1 VNRQILRL
9 AIPFIIS
16 NITVPLVGT
25 VDTALMGHFG
35 SQAHLGAIGLAG
47 SIFNFLYWNFAF
59 IRMSVAGFTA
69 QAYGA
74 KDMRESA
81 TLLGRS
87 VSMALMGSVLLLL
100 LQVPIARLSFLIA
113 RGEPDVELLA
123 QEYFYIRIY
132 AAPATLSLY
141 AITGWF
147 IGLQNAKIPM
157 IISLIVNLV
166 NISASTFFVI
176 VLNMDSAGV
185 AWGTVLAQYAGM
197 MYAVLV
203 IFRKHRN
210 SIRLIRIRHLF
221 TGSSVMR
228 FFQVNRDVFVRTF
241 FVIFVLTYYNFA
253 SAGQGNVILGINVIF
268 LQLIYA
274 FSFFIDGFA
283 NAAEALVGKFIGE
296 RNKPALKMVVRALF
310 LWGIGLAGLFT
321 FAYFLF
327 FDSLI
332 RIYTGDPEIIN
343 RAKEFAHWIMLL
355 PVISFTAFVWDGI
368 YLGAT
373 AAKEQR
379 NATLISAIVFF
390 TIFFTFREKLGNH
403 ALLIAQL
410 CFFGLRGVIQTV
422 YYRPAILDRFFKPV
436 GV

>member
-1 VNRQILRL
+1 MNRQILRL

-35 SQAHLGAIGLAG
+35 SQAHLGAIGLSG

-59 IRMSVAGFTA
+59 LRMSMAGFTA
-69 QAYGA
+69 QAFGA
-74 KDMRESA
+74 GDKIESA

-87 VSMALMGSVLLLL
+87 VIIALVGAILLVI
-100 LQVPIARLSFLIA
+100 LQVPIAKISFLIA
-113 RGEPDVELLA
+113 QGGEDVELFA
-123 QEYFYIRIY
+123 REYFYIRIY

-147 IGLQNAKIPM
+147 IGIQNARIPM

-166 NISASTFFVI
+166 NIGASAFFVI
-176 VLNMDSAGV
+176 VLRMGATGV
-185 AWGTVLAQYAGM
+185 AWGSVLAQYAGLAF
-197 MYAVLV
+197 AVTVMFLRYRAT
-203 IFRKHRN
+203 IDL
-210 SIRLIRIRHLF
+210 IRLPKLF
-221 TGSSVMR
+221 VGSSMWR
-228 FFQVNRDVFVRTF
+228 FFQVNRDVFIRTF

-253 SAGQGNVILGINVIF
+253 SAKQGNVILGINVIF

-283 NAAEALVGKFIGE
+283 NAAEALIGRFIGE
-296 RNKPALKMVVRALF
+296 RNKSDLKLAVKTLF
-310 LWGIGLAGLFT
+310 YWGAVLAGVFT
-321 FAYFLF
+321 IAYLLF
-327 FDSLI
+327 FNQLI
-332 RIYTGDPEIIN
+332 RIYTNDLEIIN

-355 PVISFTAFVWDGI
+355 PIISFTAFVWDGI

-373 AAKEQR
+373 AAREQR

-390 TIFFTFREKLGNH
+390 TIFFTFKGRIGNH

-410 CFFGLRGVIQTV
+410 CFFALRGIILTI
-422 YYRPAILDRFFKPV
+422 YYKSAIFDRFFKT
-436 GV
+436 GS

>member
-59 IRMSVAGFTA
+59 LRMSMAGFTA
-69 QAYGA
+69 QAFGA
-74 KDMRESA
+74 GDKDESA

-87 VSMALMGSVLLLL
+87 VCIALIGAILLVI
-100 LQVPIARLSFLIA
+100 LQVPIAKLSFFISQGGA
-113 RGEPDVELLA
+113 DVEMYA
-123 QEYFYIRIY
+123 REYFYIRIY

-147 IGLQNAKIPM
+147 IGIQNARVPM
-157 IISLIVNLV
+157 ITSLIVNLV
-166 NISASTFFVI
+166 NIGASAFFVI
-176 VLNMDSAGV
+176 VLKMDSTGV
-185 AWGTVLAQYAGM
+185 AWGTVLAQYAGL
-197 MYAVLV
+197 AFVV
-203 IFRKHRN
+203 IVMFSNHRKT
-210 SIRLIRIRHLF
+210 IDLIRFRNLF
-221 TGSSVMR
+221 SGGSMWR
-228 FFQVNRDVFVRTF
+228 FFQVNRDVFIRTF
-241 FVIFVLTYYNFA
+241 FVIFVLTYFNFA
-253 SAGQGNVILGINVIF
+253 SAKQGNVILDINVIF

-283 NAAEALVGKFIGE
+283 NAAEALVGRFIGE
-296 RNKPALKMVVRALF
+296 QNKSGLKLAVKTLF
-310 LWGIGLAGLFT
+310 YWGAILAGVFT
-321 FAYFLF
+321 ISYFLF
-327 FDSLI
+327 YNQLI
-332 RIYTGDPEIIN
+332 KIYTNDSEIIN
-343 RAKEFAHWIMLL
+343 RAKEYAHWIMIL
-355 PVISFTAFVWDGI
+355 PLISFTAFVWDGI

-373 AAKEQR
+373 AAAEQR

-390 TIFFTFREKLGNH
+390 TIFFTFKGSLGNH

-410 CFFGLRGVIQTV
+410 CFFALRGIIQTI
-422 YYRPAILDRFFKPV
+422 YYKSAILDRFFKT
-436 GV
+436 GS